1 MVMKLSNLLFLSI
14 LVVSVF
20 FTSCGSSKNA
30 QGGGV
35 NPYGEAV
42 AVDICQTM
50 AEESPQTRAFGEA
63 KHFKMS
69 TARNLAA
76 MEARAEFS
84 DRVGSAI
91 KKALGAATLQ
101 DAQAF
106 ATEDAGTMVYD
117 GLGISVESI
126 ESLSKNLISN
136 TMIIKTS
143 SYYNSKN
150 KMYHVF
156 VCVEYAD
163 GIDGM
168 KKSIVNSINQ
178 QIPDEKKAELEF
190 RIDEFEKGIE
200 EELGKMVG
208 SGN

>member
-1 MVMKLSNLLFLSI
+1 MIMKLSKLLFLSV
-14 LVVSVF
+14 LAVSLF
-20 FTSCGSSKNA
+20 LTSCGSSKSA
-30 QGGGV
+30 QGGV

-50 AEESPQTRAFGEA
+50 AEESPQTRAFGQAE
-63 KHFKMS
+63 HFNMS

-84 DRVGSAI
+84 SRVGTAI
-91 KKALGAATLQ
+91 KAALGKATLQ
-101 DAQAF
+101 DAQSY
-106 ATEDAGTMVYD
+106 ATEDAGAKVFD
-117 GLGISVESI
+117 GLGVSVESI

>member
-1 MVMKLSNLLFLSI
+1 MKLSNLLFLSI
-14 LVVSVF
+14 LVVSIF
-20 FTSCGSSKNA
+20 LTSCGSSKNA

-42 AVDICQTM
+42 SVDICQTM
-50 AEESPQTRAFGEA
+50 AEENPQTRAFGQAE
-63 KHFKMS
+63 HFNMS

-84 DRVGSAI
+84 SRVGTAI
-91 KKALGAATLQ
+91 KAALGKATLQ
-101 DAQAF
+101 DAQAY
-106 ATEDAGTMVYD
+106 ATEDAGAKVFD
-117 GLGISVESI
+117 GLGVSVESI

-168 KKSIVNSINQ
+168 KKNIVNNISQ
-178 QIPDEKKAELEF
+178 QISDEKKAELEF